1 MGAGIRGVLR
11 KARSLNLAELFLFAN
26 LAAFVT
32 PTNLC
37 DKIAISEH
45 ERTKPGN
52 PKNKAAF

>member
-32 PTNLC
+32 R
-37 DKIAISEH
+37 
-45 ERTKPGN
+45 RTYVIK
-52 PKNKAAF
+52 